1 MAVVVDG
8 GISMRDGVGR
18 ASRVGS
24 DTNMKVGPRGM
35 VSNVV
40 VVFNTGL
47 CDSPRKSPQPSLYNT
62 MLEYH
67 QENKTT
73 APVTLPAYPRASAF
87 PLASSPAS

>member
-8 GISMRDGVGR
+8 GISMGDGVGW

-40 VVFNTGL
+40 VVFNTRL
-47 CDSPRKSPQPSLYNT
+47 CDSPRKSSQPSLYNT
-62 MLEYH
+62 MLEYN
-67 QENKTT
+67 QEIKGTI
-73 APVTLPAYPRASAF
+73 PITLPAYPRAGAF